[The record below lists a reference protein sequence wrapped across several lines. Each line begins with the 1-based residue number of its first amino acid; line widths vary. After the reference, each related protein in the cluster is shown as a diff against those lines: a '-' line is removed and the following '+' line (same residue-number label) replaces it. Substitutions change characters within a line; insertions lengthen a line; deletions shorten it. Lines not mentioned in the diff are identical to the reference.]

1 MPAGVSA
8 YTALAN
14 VTLGSSASTVTFSSI
29 SGSYRDLVLII
40 DSRGASFAPQI
51 RFNSDSGSNY
61 AWVWMGGDGSGTSSN
76 SASSVAQFNLGNFAT
91 WANPT
96 SAIFNIMDYSATD
109 KHKTV
114 LNRID
119 IPSGGTS
126 GWAMRWANTA
136 AISSIQLFAAAGSYA
151 AGSTLALY
159 GVSA

>member
-29 SGSYRDLVLII
+29 SGSYRDLVLVI
-40 DSRGASFAPQI
+40 DSRGASFAPQF
-51 RFNSDSGSNY
+51 RFNNNSSGY
-61 AWVWMGGDGSGTSSN
+61 AWIWMGGNGSGASIN
-76 SASSVAQFNLGNFAT
+76 NASSVAQFNLGNFAT

-96 SAIFNIMDYSATD
+96 AAIFNIMDYSATD

-119 IPSGGTS
+119 ISANGTS
-126 GWAMRWANTA
+126 AWGMRWANTA
-136 AISSIQLFAAAGSYA
+136 AITSIELFAASGSYA

>member
-8 YTALAN
+8 YVPLAN

-29 SGSYRDLVLII
+29 TGSYRDLVLVI
-40 DSRGASFAPQI
+40 DSKGSGFAPQM
-51 RFNSDSGSNY
+51 RFNNDSSSSY

-76 SASSVAQFNLGNFAT
+76 SASSVAQFNLGNFST
-91 WANPT
+91 FANPT

-119 IPSGGTS
+119 IPSAGTS
-126 GWAMRWANTA
+126 AWAMRWGNTA
-136 AISSIQLFAAAGSYA
+136 AITSIQLFAAAGSYA

-159 GVSA
+159 GIAS